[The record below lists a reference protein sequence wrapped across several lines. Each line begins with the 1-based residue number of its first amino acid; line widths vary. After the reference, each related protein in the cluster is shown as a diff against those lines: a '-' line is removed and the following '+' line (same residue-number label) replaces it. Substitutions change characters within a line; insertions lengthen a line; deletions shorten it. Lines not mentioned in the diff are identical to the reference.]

1 MTIAAGGADNES
13 RDSRLTKDA
22 KIAAGRCLKKSQL
35 KLIDVHGARYTYEE
49 LRKSSVMRKNRALCF
64 RCRTLRSKNAYRRV

>member
-22 KIAAGRCLKKSQL
+22 KIDAGRCLKKSRL
-35 KLIDVHGARYTYEE
+35 GLVDAHPANCIIPT
-49 LRKSSVMRKNRALCF
+49 KS
-64 RCRTLRSKNAYRRV
+64 